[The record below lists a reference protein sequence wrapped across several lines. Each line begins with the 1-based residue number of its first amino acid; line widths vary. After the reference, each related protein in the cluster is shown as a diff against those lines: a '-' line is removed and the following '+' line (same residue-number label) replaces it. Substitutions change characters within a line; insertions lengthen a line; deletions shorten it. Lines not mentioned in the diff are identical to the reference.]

1 MFRVSA
7 SPAAGSCQIS
17 LPPLFQE
24 IAAVPRRI
32 SRALQPLSVLA
43 LTLAISGCIGTGG
56 IAPQGKALEANTLVT
71 DEAIR
76 APLRMRIGPPH
87 SGGRPMATRN

>member
-1 MFRVSA
+1 VSA

-71 DEAIR
+71 DEAIQR
-76 APLRMRIGPPH
+76 RQDAIGPPH